1 MFVEMSV
8 NTLSNHHKTFQKLY
22 EELASSLYNF
32 LYYKTGDKY
41 LAEDILQDSFI
52 KLWNNLENVEEVKA
66 KSYLFTV
73 ANNNFLNHVAHK
85 KVVLRYAS
93 ESKYSY
99 SNETPE
105 YVMEEK
111 QFEQKLLAAIANLP
125 RKQRE
130 VFLLNR
136 IDKMKYKEIADL
148 LNLSVKAV
156 EKRMSAALKHLRI
169 HIKGK
174 F

>member
-1 MFVEMSV
+1 MSLK
-8 NTLSNHHKTFQKLY
+8 TLSNHHKNFQNLY
-22 EELASSLYNF
+22 DELAGSLYNY
-32 LYYKTGDKY
+32 LYYKTGDKD

-52 KLWNNLENVEEVKA
+52 KLWNNLEKVEVKKA

-93 ESKYSY
+93 ALKHSY

-105 YVMEEK
+105 YVLEEK
-111 QFEQKLLAAIANLP
+111 EFEQKLQAAIANLP
-125 RKQRE
+125 VKQRE

-136 IDKMKYKEIADL
+136 IDKLKYKEIADV

-156 EKRMSAALKHLRI
+156 EKRMSAALKYLRT